1 MIGKFIAN
9 YNLWSK
15 LRAADQIII
24 IYQLIISL
32 IIILHFN
39 AVAYPAAF
47 LLFHLTV
54 IVFLLYL
61 PRFPSGPPVEWLK
74 VWNPVII
81 IPLNFFELYHLVH
94 PVNPHDLD
102 PLFIKID
109 YWLFGVHPTVW
120 LEKLHHPLLTEYLQ
134 VVYASFY
141 FLPLILIALLR
152 RRQQHRQYDF
162 FIFAAV
168 FCLYLC
174 YIGYFLF
181 PAIGPRFTI
190 DHLQTHPLHGV
201 WLAADINHLLNTLER
216 VQRDAFPSGH
226 TAVTLLTMYYA
237 AKYQRTFFII
247 MLVIGSSLIFSTVYL
262 RYHYVIDVIAG
273 AVLAVLVIWVAPWI
287 YGRIGVKDKKG

>member
-1 MIGKFIAN
+1 MIGKFFAKH
-9 YNLWSK
+9 NLWSN
-15 LRAADQIII
+15 LRSADQIII
-24 IYQLIISL
+24 IYQLIISF
-32 IIILHFN
+32 IIIFHFD
-39 AVAYPAAF
+39 AVAYPLPF

-54 IVFLLYL
+54 ILFLLYL
-61 PRFPSGPPVEWLK
+61 PRFRTIPPVEWLK

-102 PLFIKID
+102 LLFIKID

-152 RRQQHRQYDF
+152 RRQLYRQSDY
-162 FIFAAV
+162 FIFASV

-190 DHLQTHPLHGV
+190 DHLQTHPLQGV
-201 WLAADINHLLNTLER
+201 WLAADINHLLNALER

-237 AKYQRTFFII
+237 ARYQRTFFII
-247 MLVIGSSLIFSTVYL
+247 MLVIGGSLIFSTVYL

-273 AVLAVLVIWVAPWI
+273 AILAGLVILVAPWI
-287 YGRIGVKDKKG
+287 YGKMGVKGNN